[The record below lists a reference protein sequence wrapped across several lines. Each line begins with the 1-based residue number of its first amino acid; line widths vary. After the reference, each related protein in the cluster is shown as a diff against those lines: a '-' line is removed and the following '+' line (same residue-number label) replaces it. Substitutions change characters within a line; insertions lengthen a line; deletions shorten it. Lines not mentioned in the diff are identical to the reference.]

1 MPTKVA
7 SRASYKGQLTGVKN
21 QIEKFSKNPSTFK
34 DPTVELETL
43 KDTVERIERK
53 FLEVQSLILQEA
65 DPTQKEAEEGA
76 SSTFEVSQ
84 LLKFVSKHLE
94 EQRRQ
99 RITEQF
105 STHGKDKPNTPPPA
119 SGDKSNPS
127 SLSCT
132 EDGRGN
138 SSRVLLATA
147 RVRILD
153 CHSNVHYCR
162 VILDAG
168 SQVNLITTRLCQ
180 RLALPMSPSNCLVQG
195 IGASSHTTRH
205 QVSARIQVDKND
217 SNEIIPLDCLVMKR
231 ITGDQP
237 SQNLNTE
244 SISIPSN
251 FVLADPEWNKSKPID
266 LLIGGQLFWHLLLE
280 ETHTFSPNSPLLKAS
295 VFGWLVVG
303 PYSNA
308 ETQSSARAT
317 STLASIDSAIRKFW
331 EIEEIP
337 QGFEP
342 DKEHR
347 DVEEFFTST
356 TTRNRNHN
364 KLFHDAFPSTSTH
377 GKDKPNTPPPA
388 SGDKSNPSSLSC
400 TEDGRGNSSRVLL
413 ATARVRILDCHS
425 NVHYCRVILDAGS
438 QVNLITT
445 RLCQRLAL
453 PMSPSNCLVQGIG
466 ASSHTTRHQV
476 SARIQVDKNDSNEI
490 IPLDCLVMKRITGDQ
505 PSQNLNTESISIP
518 SNFVLADPEWNK
530 SKPIDLLIG
539 GQLFWHLLLEETH
552 TFSPNS
558 PLLKASVFGWLVVGP
573 YSNAETQSSAR
584 ATSTLASI
592 DSAIRKF
599 WEIEEI
605 PQGFETDKE
614 HRDVEEFFTST
625 TTRNS
630 EGRYVVRLPLNDN
643 IKHLGN
649 NRFSSVKQLLYL
661 EKRLNKNEELKQ
673 EYSKVIEEYF
683 QLGIVELVPHDEL
696 NLPSFYLPHHCVVK
710 EHSTT
715 TKVRIVFNAS
725 AKSQTGLSLND
736 CLKVGPIVQPTLV
749 TILWR
754 FRLHQFALTCDITK
768 MYLQIQLHSSDRDFQ
783 RFVWRK
789 DSSDTIKDYRFRTVC
804 FGVAPSPFLATRA
817 INQLADDEGNKFPL
831 AASPIKSNFYVDDGL
846 ISVPDQGTLFELK
859 QQLIQIMDCACI
871 KLAKFRTNCDDL
883 KEMSSNDQNDLTFSD
898 HIVKTL
904 GMIWNPELD
913 TFQYKVSLPVQ
924 STEVSKRQMLSTL
937 ARIFDPIGLINPIVV
952 VAKMLLQEAWSY
964 KDINWDTP
972 VPTDLQ
978 RKWSAFM
985 QDLPGVETLRIPRW
999 VSEVSSP
1006 VSMELHAFSD
1016 ASTLGYGAALFLV
1029 SVDSNGHRSARILT
1043 AKSRITPLK
1052 PKDSATVAL
1061 TIPKAELCGAV
1072 MATKLMEQVSQSL
1085 EISKRFFW
1093 SDATVILYQLHSPSE
1108 KREKFVRN
1116 RVHEIL
1122 KSSEAKDWRYVPTKE
1137 NPADLLSRGSSSSQL
1152 IKSDLWW
1159 LGPSWLRESEE
1170 RWPPKFDVLC
1180 LPPIHDRTNIGC
1192 VNIAVQKNDFM
1203 SIYEKLISR
1212 VSSFRRMQRSLAFIV
1227 RAVSLFKQKLTSKS
1241 SEPLHGPLTLGE
1253 LKYAE
1258 TLLIRWDQEEH
1269 LSPVFAA
1276 IKTKSINSDP
1286 KLRFIRQLRPFVDD
1300 DGVIRIGGRLENSPE
1315 SYDMR
1320 HPRLLPKGKLAELI
1334 AKQFHTDLLHAGPQ
1348 LLLAGLRQ
1356 KFWPLGGRNLTR
1368 KVSRE
1373 CVRCVKVDPPTQ
1385 EQLMG
1390 DLLEQRVTHLRPFK
1404 STGVDFAGPLILKTG
1419 FRKGT
1424 TTKAYIAL
1432 FVCMSTKALHLE
1444 LVSSLTTEA
1453 FIASLRRL
1461 VARRGIPSHIFSD
1474 NGTTFV
1480 GADRELKNLLTSS
1493 ASQEEITTFL
1503 STLEVQWVFQPP
1515 RAPHHGGLWEA
1526 AVRSCK
1532 YHLKRILGQ
1541 TPLNYEEM
1549 CTVLCQVEAVL
1560 NSRPIIPVSSSVDD
1574 PPYITPGHFLLGA
1587 PPAQLPDPTLHHLPI
1602 NHLDRWQLC
1611 QKLQQDF
1618 IKRWKKEYLHALQ
1631 IRSKWSK
1638 EHSNL
1643 EVGDVVLFME
1653 DQLPSTQWPMGIITE
1668 VFPGKDGKTRV
1679 INVKTTRGVFKRPV
1693 TKVVLLPKSD

>member
-1 MPTKVA
+1 M
-7 SRASYKGQLTGVKN
+7 SEQ
-21 QIEKFSKNPSTFK
+21 
-34 DPTVELETL
+34 
-43 KDTVERIERK
+43 
-53 FLEVQSLILQEA
+53 
-65 DPTQKEAEEGA
+65 
-76 SSTFEVSQ
+76 
-84 LLKFVSKHLE
+84 LE
-94 EQRRQ
+94 EQRGSASLNNSVQ
-99 RITEQF
+99 DTYDDKLKIVNSHIETFLKQPNITNPNGSNLKKIYTTSISTLQALDTLKSNERDPWLIYIILDKLDHESQVLWSREIGEDIPKWDQF
-105 STHGKDKPNTPPPA
+105 TDFLKKRYKSLQVCPSSAQKTGSGVENTKGQKKSKVDKSNASSLMASKAQDNCQFYTHELASCEYPPCKSCSGKHNKLLHDAFPSTSTHGKDKPDTPPPS

-162 VILDAG
+162 AILDAG

-180 RLALPMSPSNCLVQG
+180 RLALPMLPSNCLVQG

-205 QVSARIQVDKND
+205 QVSARIQVDKNEG
-217 SNEIIPLDCLVMKR
+217 NEIIPLDCLVMKR

-237 SQNLNTE
+237 K
-244 SISIPSN
+244 
-251 FVLADPEWNKSKPID
+251 WNKSKPID

-317 STLASIDSAIRKFW
+317 CNVSTLASIDSAIRKFW

-342 DKEHR
+342 
-347 DVEEFFTST
+347 
-356 TTRNRNHN
+356 
-364 KLFHDAFPSTSTH
+364 
-377 GKDKPNTPPPA
+377 
-388 SGDKSNPSSLSC
+388 
-400 TEDGRGNSSRVLL
+400 
-413 ATARVRILDCHS
+413 
-425 NVHYCRVILDAGS
+425 
-438 QVNLITT
+438 
-445 RLCQRLAL
+445 
-453 PMSPSNCLVQGIG
+453 
-466 ASSHTTRHQV
+466 
-476 SARIQVDKNDSNEI
+476 
-490 IPLDCLVMKRITGDQ
+490 
-505 PSQNLNTESISIP
+505 
-518 SNFVLADPEWNK
+518 
-530 SKPIDLLIG
+530 
-539 GQLFWHLLLEETH
+539 
-552 TFSPNS
+552 
-558 PLLKASVFGWLVVGP
+558 
-573 YSNAETQSSAR
+573 
-584 ATSTLASI
+584 
-592 DSAIRKF
+592 
-599 WEIEEI
+599 
-605 PQGFETDKE
+605 DKE

-673 EYSKVIEEYF
+673 EYSKVIEEYL

-804 FGVAPSPFLATRA
+804 FGVASSPFLATRA

-831 AASPIKSNFYVDDGL
+831 AAAPIKSNFYVDDGL

-898 HIVKTL
+898 HTVKTL

-1029 SVDSNGHRSARILT
+1029 SVDSNGHRSSRILT
-1043 AKSRITPLK
+1043 AKSGITPLK

-1152 IKSDLWW
+1152 IKSDMWW

-1192 VNIAVQKNDFM
+1192 VNIAVQNNDFM

-1253 LKYAE
+1253 L
-1258 TLLIRWDQEEH
+1258 
-1269 LSPVFAA
+1269 
-1276 IKTKSINSDP
+1276 
-1286 KLRFIRQLRPFVDD
+1286 RFIRQLRPFVDD

-1334 AKQFHTDLLHAGPQ
+1334 AKQFHADLLHAGPQ

-1385 EQLMG
+1385 EQLM
-1390 DLLEQRVTHLRPFK
+1390 
-1404 STGVDFAGPLILKTG
+1404 TGL
-1419 FRKGT
+1419 RKGT

-1453 FIASLRRL
+1453 FIASLRRF

-1587 PPAQLPDPTLHHLPI
+1587 PPAQLPDPTLYHLPI

-1618 IKRWKKEYLHALQ
+1618 TKRWKKEYLHALQ

-1638 EHSNL
+1638 EYSNL

-1653 DQLPSTQWPMGIITE
+1653 DQMPSTQWPMGIITQ